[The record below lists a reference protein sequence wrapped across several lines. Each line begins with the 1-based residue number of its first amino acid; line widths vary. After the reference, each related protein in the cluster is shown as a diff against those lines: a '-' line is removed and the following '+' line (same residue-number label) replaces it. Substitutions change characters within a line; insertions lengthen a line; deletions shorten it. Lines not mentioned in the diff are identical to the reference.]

1 MPKAIGSWK
10 SEVAISILQSFLSTL
25 FYLSNLFHRN
35 ENQGS
40 DSDAIYSDDFVNK
53 GEHESGFARD
63 DDEAAPPY
71 EQLERR
77 LSLSLVDSH
86 TEATLTRERDHTARG
101 PRAHEAH
108 TLVRSGPG

>member
-1 MPKAIGSWK
+1 
-10 SEVAISILQSFLSTL
+10 L
-25 FYLSNLFHRN
+25 FCLSNPFHRN

-40 DSDAIYSDDFVNK
+40 DSDVIYSDEFVNK
-53 GEHESGFARD
+53 GEHGSDLARD

-86 TEATLTRERDHTARG
+86 TEATLTRERDRTAHG
-101 PRAHEAH
+101 SRAHEAH
-108 TLVRSGPG
+108 TLLRSGPG